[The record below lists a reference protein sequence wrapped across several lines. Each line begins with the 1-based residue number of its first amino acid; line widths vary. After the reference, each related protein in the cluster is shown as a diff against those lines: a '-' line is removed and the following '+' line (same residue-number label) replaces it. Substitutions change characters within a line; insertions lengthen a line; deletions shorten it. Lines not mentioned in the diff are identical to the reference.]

1 MSSLQPADGL
11 RDTARRTINRA
22 ARTFSLASRFLPG
35 EVRGDVNLLYLVA
48 RTLDDAV
55 DECLPDAPAR
65 LDAVER
71 WAATGAT
78 RTQETVV
85 LDGLAA
91 RHPALPRSAIVD
103 FCEAQRMDLRRARF
117 GTELEL
123 DGYCYGVAGT
133 IGLLLAAILGA
144 EGPEAAAAARAMGIA
159 MQRTNILRD
168 IDEDLARG
176 RVYLPAETLTLA
188 GVDDLAVDDRAL
200 LLRIEAAIADW
211 WYERGMAGIPLLPHG
226 QLAVRSAAEMYRAI
240 LTQLGRDGWG
250 VRRPWRS
257 RLSRRH
263 RLLIVFRAIL
273 SPRQPVADPPRPA
286 RHVRGTLA

>member
-1 MSSLQPADGL
+1 LESVDGL
-11 RDTARRTINRA
+11 RGSAQRTIDRA
-22 ARTFSLASRFLPG
+22 ARTFSLASRLLPA
-35 EVRGDVNLLYLVA
+35 EVRNDVNLLYLVA

-55 DECLPDAPAR
+55 DEGLPGAHSR
-65 LDAVER
+65 LDAIEH
-71 WAATGAT
+71 WAVGGAVL
-78 RTQETVV
+78 TQEAAV

-91 RHPALPRSAIVD
+91 RHPSLPRSAVLD
-103 FCEAQRMDLRRARF
+103 FCDAQRMDLRGARF

-133 IGLLLAAILGA
+133 IGLLLASILGA
-144 EGPEAAAAARAMGIA
+144 ECPDAATAARAMGIG

-176 RVYLPAETLTLA
+176 RVYLPDETLALA
-188 GVDDLAVDDRAL
+188 GVDDLAEDDRAL

-211 WYERGMAGIPLLPHG
+211 WYERGMAGVSLLPRG

-250 VRRPWRS
+250 RRRPWRS
-257 RLSRRH
+257 RLSRRR

-273 SPRQPVADPPRPA
+273 TPRQPVAEPPRPA
-286 RHVRGTLA
+286 RHLGRNPA